1 MAQKAFKGIYT
12 REQLK
17 NWMLIFAKRFFSQQ
31 YKRNSMPDGP
41 KVGVVTLSPRGPWRM
56 GSDASSAMWI
66 ETIEKF

>member
-1 MAQKAFKGIYT
+1 
-12 REQLK
+12 
-17 NWMLIFAKRFFSQQ
+17 
-31 YKRNSMPDGP
+31 MPDGP